1 MIKRFSFLDDSEF
14 RPPNPPTTP
23 LNAHKGRLK
32 YIVGLDFGTTNS
44 GVSFAP
50 SVETATDKINI
61 IKDWPSNPGVVSK
74 VPSIIA
80 YAEENHDDELEEDA
94 WGFSVNGGMT
104 SYVFTKL
111 LLGQDSRSTE
121 TRLKGLF
128 GKGFCTLPD
137 NKSAQDVC
145 TDYLRGIYHHVV
157 KKIEKPNP
165 VLFRVTPLE
174 FWITVP
180 AIWKEHAKTA
190 TLHAARD
197 AGFGSRRIDTVH
209 LITEPEA
216 AALSVLVPKVGI
228 DADIELDSGPQNIL
242 ICDCGGGTVDIV
254 TYHVTMNDG
263 GLQFDELLNGAGAM
277 CGSVLID
284 NAFNNWMIKK
294 FGHAYESL
302 PSEMRGSS
310 SNFFRQFETAKCNF
324 TGPEHKGRIDIFPIQ
339 MDVPESG
346 SYRKNYSQVRL
357 TKDEMMGLF
366 EESITKTISLV
377 ESQVEAA
384 TAKGEKI
391 DMRIF
396 HRDIELYLTQPSKY
410 FSQSA
415 IVRGAAIRGLMGL
428 RPSKRLAR
436 RHYGYSI
443 SFPFR
448 EGIDD
453 QEYSWID
460 DWSGDKWCRNRMEW
474 FINKVAVESLGD
486 SIDSYTKKTFPL
498 WKTSYTDSTDL
509 VSIIHVW
516 NCDRDIAPDTSRH
529 WSMSKMGKVS
539 AEFSQA
545 DKHRGL
551 SKWSAKRHQT
561 MYRIDYDIEVDLFS
575 DQGDLQFRVILD
587 GVTKVNARIQYEGN
601 NEMGIV

>member
-1 MIKRFSFLDDSEF
+1 MIRNLGLLIPQQRHWTRIKAAWSILSASILE
-14 RPPNPPTTP
+14 PQILVSP
-23 LNAHKGRLK
+23 KGVKELTQCL
-32 YIVGLDFGTTNS
+32 IVCYLQII

-228 DADIELDSGPQNIL
+228 DADIELDVRVSP
-242 ICDCGGGTVDIV
+242 
-254 TYHVTMNDG
+254 
-263 GLQFDELLNGAGAM
+263 
-277 CGSVLID
+277 
-284 NAFNNWMIKK
+284 
-294 FGHAYESL
+294 
-302 PSEMRGSS
+302 
-310 SNFFRQFETAKCNF
+310 NFHFEAK
-324 TGPEHKGRIDIFPIQ
+324 IF
-339 MDVPESG
+339 
-346 SYRKNYSQVRL
+346 
-357 TKDEMMGLF
+357 
-366 EESITKTISLV
+366 
-377 ESQVEAA
+377 
-384 TAKGEKI
+384 
-391 DMRIF
+391 
-396 HRDIELYLTQPSKY
+396 
-410 FSQSA
+410 
-415 IVRGAAIRGLMGL
+415 
-428 RPSKRLAR
+428 
-436 RHYGYSI
+436 
-443 SFPFR
+443 
-448 EGIDD
+448 
-453 QEYSWID
+453 
-460 DWSGDKWCRNRMEW
+460 
-474 FINKVAVESLGD
+474 
-486 SIDSYTKKTFPL
+486 
-498 WKTSYTDSTDL
+498 
-509 VSIIHVW
+509 
-516 NCDRDIAPDTSRH
+516 
-529 WSMSKMGKVS
+529 
-539 AEFSQA
+539 
-545 DKHRGL
+545 
-551 SKWSAKRHQT
+551 
-561 MYRIDYDIEVDLFS
+561 
-575 DQGDLQFRVILD
+575 
-587 GVTKVNARIQYEGN
+587 
-601 NEMGIV
+601 